1 VSDGRRHR
9 TSSRGRSL
17 DGAARRTDLLLFA
30 AVAISLVNLRR
41 RGRRPEPPPVDGL
54 VLSGLAELAVGA
66 LTGWPYAIAI
76 ADPER
81 ARSLG
86 IRSRPR
92 MRQWHLDLIALG
104 GLTVLAGT
112 AVPGLPS
119 RVAWPLGIGAWT
131 NAMAF
136 GVLTAWPDLHDHPAY
151 RAGVIGSFVA
161 TSTGFVGLAAEGV
174 RRRR

>member
-1 VSDGRRHR
+1 MS
-9 TSSRGRSL
+9 
-17 DGAARRTDLLLFA
+17 ALLPT
-30 AVAISLVNLRR
+30 RR
-41 RGRRPEPPPVDGL
+41 RRRRRAQPPVDGL
-54 VLSGLAELAVGA
+54 VVSGLAELALGA

-81 ARSLG
+81 ARALG

-112 AVPGLPS
+112 AMPGLPN
-119 RVAWPLGIGAWT
+119 RVAWPLGVGAWT

-136 GVLTAWPDLHDHPAY
+136 GVLTAWPDLEDHPAY
-151 RAGVIGSFVA
+151 RAGVVGSFVA
-161 TSTGFVGLAAEGV
+161 TSAGFVGLAAEGM
-174 RRRR
+174 RRRRGG